1 MTPAVK
7 QLDKLKLTYK
17 LHQYQHDAGCKS
29 FGLEAV
35 DKLNVDS
42 KVVFKTLVVEV
53 DNAYLAV
60 AIIPV
65 IKQLS
70 LKKLAKTLN
79 AKKIKMAET
88 NKVEKSTGYVLGGV
102 SPLGQKKTLLKV
114 LDNSASKLTTVF
126 VSGGKRGLEIELS
139 PENLIL
145 SSRASFADIIS
156 EV

>member
-17 LHQYQHDAGCKS
+17 LHKYQHDVGCKS

-70 LKKLAKTLN
+70 LKK
-79 AKKIKMAET
+79 
-88 NKVEKSTGYVLGGV
+88 TGQN
-102 SPLGQKKTLLKV
+102 P
-114 LDNSASKLTTVF
+114 
-126 VSGGKRGLEIELS
+126 
-139 PENLIL
+139 
-145 SSRASFADIIS
+145 
-156 EV
+156 